1 MAAME
6 EMKAFVAEIALDIAK
21 DVGLQDKN
29 LETIPQQLRKL

>member
-21 DVGLQDKN
+21 YMGLQDQN
-29 LETIPQQLRKL
+29 LEMIS